1 MKRIARATIAIP
13 VLFAHAMEML
23 ASCLVATLLF
33 TAAAPAQ
40 SQTWPQRT
48 VRFIVPLGAGSATD
62 ISARLVAERLQQR
75 WSQPV
80 VIENRPGGDG
90 FVAITA
96 FLTAN
101 DDHALLFAGMGTFTA
116 HPYLHEKLPYDR
128 DDIVPVAGVSNIV
141 VAVAVPESLKVSSL
155 AELVA
160 LARAQPGK
168 LNAAAVPGITD
179 FITSAFL
186 KTTGLDMA
194 RVPYRD
200 INQSLSDLGEGRI
213 QVAMLS
219 LSMLQPQVQAG
230 RAKLL
235 AVTSRNRVPSLPEVP
250 TVAEAGYPVLELE
263 GLVGLYGPRTMP
275 AELRE
280 RIASDIRAVADPVMA
295 ARLATTGQVLNV
307 TTPPEYVAAI
317 EDQRAKVAA
326 IAQIIGLK
334 ASP

>member
-1 MKRIARATIAIP
+1 MTVVPSPLAFAMRVFATA
-13 VLFAHAMEML
+13 F
-23 ASCLVATLLF
+23 VAVLLF
-33 TAAAPAQ
+33 SSSALAQ
-40 SQTWPQRT
+40 SWPQRT

-75 WSQPV
+75 WGQPV

-90 FVAITA
+90 FVAITS
-96 FLTAN
+96 FLASN
-101 DDHALLFAGMGTFTA
+101 DDHTLLYAGMGTFTA
-116 HPYLHEKLPYDR
+116 HPYLHDKLPYDR
-128 DDIVPVAGVSNIV
+128 NDIIPVAGVSNIV
-141 VAVAVPESLKVSSL
+141 VAVAVPESLKVGSL
-155 AELVA
+155 ADLVA

-186 KTTGLDMA
+186 KTAGVDMA

-200 INQSLSDLGEGRI
+200 INQSLGDLGEGRI
-213 QVAMLS
+213 QVALLS

-250 TVAEAGYPVLELE
+250 TVLEAGYPVLELE
-263 GLVGLYGPRTMP
+263 GLVGLYAARSMP

-280 RIASDIRAVADPVMA
+280 RIANDIREVVDPAVA
-295 ARLATTGQVLNV
+295 ARLEATGQVLNV
-307 TTPPEYVAAI
+307 TTPAGYAAAI
-317 EDQRAKVAA
+317 EDQRAKVGAVA
-326 IAQIIGLK
+326 EIIGIK
-334 ASP
+334 ASR

>member
-1 MKRIARATIAIP
+1 MIVIPGLPARAMRTFASAFLTI
-13 VLFAHAMEML
+13 LLL
-23 ASCLVATLLF
+23 AASAQ
-33 TAAAPAQ
+33 AQ
-40 SQTWPQRT
+40 SWPQRT
-48 VRFIVPLGAGSATD
+48 VRFIVPLGPGSATD

-75 WSQPV
+75 WGQPV
-80 VIENRPGGDG
+80 VVENRPGGDA
-90 FVAITA
+90 FVAITS
-96 FLTAN
+96 FLAAN
-101 DDHALLFAGMGTFTA
+101 DDHTLLYAGMGTFTA
-116 HPYLHEKLPYDR
+116 HPYLHDKLPYDR
-128 DDIVPVAGVSNIV
+128 NDIVPVAGVSNIV
-141 VAVAVPESLKVSSL
+141 VAVAVPESLKVNSL
-155 AELVA
+155 AELVS

-186 KTTGLDMA
+186 KTAGVEMA

-200 INQSLSDLGEGRI
+200 INQSLGDLGEARI
-213 QVAMLS
+213 QVALLS

-263 GLVGLYGPRTMP
+263 GLVGLYAARSMP

-280 RIASDIRAVADPVMA
+280 RVANDIRAVVDSEMA
-295 ARLATTGQVLNV
+295 ARLAATGQVLNV
-307 TTPPEYVAAI
+307 TTPAEYAAAI

-326 IAQIIGLK
+326 VAGIIGLK
-334 ASP
+334 ANP